1 MNSARTAIVLAF
13 LGLCWSSSIAFA
25 DQPLSRPLIDR
36 NDLPAALQ
44 GLTLQPDEIVTA
56 EQAAQ
61 IRGNWIMTLNLPY
74 FATRIEGQGRFHLN
88 LWTISGGANAGTP
101 MFIRIV
107 IP

>member
-1 MNSARTAIVLAF
+1 MNPARTAIVLAL
-13 LGLCWSSSIAFA
+13 LGLCCAPPIAVA

-36 NDLPAALQ
+36 DDLPAALRAM
-44 GLTLQPDEIVTA
+44 TLQPDEIVTA
-56 EQAAQ
+56 GQAAQ
-61 IRGNWIMTLNLPY
+61 IRGNWILNLNMPY
-74 FATRIEGQGRFHLN
+74 FATRIEGHGPFSLN